1 MLTRRRPSTITLLLW
16 VFLVPISSCISTSMS
31 STSSKSGNVF
41 IFVESYTTVAILHH
55 LSSPYYASS
64 RRRIWSK
71 SPPLVL
77 LNLFRSRRHRH
88 SDSLNRIVEIESHI
102 DWMELLEEDSDYERN
117 DDDDDPT
124 TTKLV
129 AVTFTAPWCRY
140 CPKFIHRWNRKLVHR
155 YYKNEAKRIKR
166 EEKVKKKGD
175 SGLEEEEEDCSMKDT
190 KETKKIRVVPTF
202 ASVELNA
209 STKKLCLSLNIQQ
222 LPTVQFYWKGELINS
237 FPSYGGGGV
246 SKSGISFARETL
258 QRYLQMTSIDEL
270 EDEKMIWSIRSEAM
284 SIQQEQKGSTS
295 YFYSTTNTRRRPNVS
310 STDWKPMETLYL
322 RKRDY
327 LFKFNNNKRNR
338 RIQ

>member
-1 MLTRRRPSTITLLLW
+1 MLKLRRPSIITLLLW
-16 VFLVPISSCISTSMS
+16 VSLVPISSWISTSTSS
-31 STSSKSGNVF
+31 STFKSGNAF
-41 IFVESYTTVAILHH
+41 IFVDSYTTVAILHH
-55 LSSPYYASS
+55 LSSPSYSSS
-64 RRRIWSK
+64 RRRNWSK

-77 LNLFRSRRHRH
+77 LNLFRSRRNRH
-88 SDSLNRIVEIESHI
+88 SDSLNRIIEIESHI
-102 DWMELLEEDSDYERN
+102 DWMELLEEASDEESN
-117 DDDDDPT
+117 EEGDDPT

-129 AVTFTAPWCRY
+129 AVTFTAPWCRC
-140 CPKFIHRWNRKLVHR
+140 CPKFLHRWNRKLVHR
-155 YYKNEAKRIKR
+155 YYKNEVKRIKR
-166 EEKVKKKGD
+166 EEKMKKKGD
-175 SGLEEEEEDCSMKDT
+175 NNVEDEEDCNRND
-190 KETKKIRVVPTF
+190 KKTTRVVPTF

-246 SKSGISFARETL
+246 SKGGISFARETL

-270 EDEKMIWSIRSEAM
+270 EHEKMIWSIRSEAM